1 MSRRLYP
8 TEDRMRLREV
18 RPEHIAAGL
27 QRLSSLILGGEVA
40 WRCVFAD
47 RDEVW
52 HYDCGYSAVP

>member
-1 MSRRLYP
+1 
-8 TEDRMRLREV
+8 MRLREV